1 MTREELENNYQYK
14 VTKKAL
20 MREFPFIKDVY
31 VTDEDLNKW
40 KSTIYMDLII
50 DPFVLAHQ
58 YGFRLWQ
65 PIINKLKDGE
75 DYWSPYLSIFASD
88 NDRLEITS
96 PIVNAMNELI
106 DGIRNSPA
114 IPQDFKLNK
123 VLNLGSFRAL
133 PSSVPSNLVPRVENM
148 T

>member
-14 VTKKAL
+14 VSKKAL

-31 VTDEDLNKW
+31 VTDEDLTKW
-40 KSTIYMDLII
+40 KSTIYLDIII
-50 DPFVLAHQ
+50 DPFALAHQ
-58 YGFRLWQ
+58 YGFRLWD
-65 PIINKLKDGE
+65 PIIRALKNGE
-75 DYWSPYLSIFASD
+75 DYWSPYLSIFAAD

-123 VLNLGSFRAL
+123 VLNLVSFRAK
-133 PSSVPSNLVPRVENM
+133 PSSVPSNM
-148 T
+148 TT